1 MPAVRFVLAPFLCL
15 ALLLLT
21 PGVTSRA
28 LAAGSN
34 VAVGQQIEQ
43 IILNGESNV
52 GSIEDDERL
61 IQVFTY
67 YADRSFKP
75 IWVRDDGLKGKGKVL
90 LTFLENIENHGLREF
105 KYRVDA
111 IRDLVGDTHPRA
123 LAELEMLL
131 TSAFIDLARDLT
143 RGRVDPSEVTRNND
157 IELPREYGAAYLLD
171 GAEQADD
178 LQPYLAK
185 LMPQDERY
193 HRLVEA
199 LARYR
204 AIRDAGGWQPIPPG
218 DVLKPGGTDV
228 RLPLLRELL
237 TTVGDLK
244 PADRPVGEVYDDV
257 TVAAVKNFQ
266 MRHGLAEDG
275 VIGPTT
281 LEQMNKSVDDRIR
294 QLEVNL
300 ERRRWLDREPGG
312 FYVFVNLADQELKVM
327 QGERTVHTARVVV
340 GKTYHKTP
348 VFTENMTYLV
358 MNPYWNVP
366 SSIANKEYLPK
377 LKQDAGYLQR
387 QGIRVLDSAGK
398 EVNPYSVNWAA
409 MSRVPYR
416 LRQDTGDKNALGR
429 IKFMFPNKYNVYIHD
444 TPAKSLFEKDLR
456 VYSHGCIRVQDPL
469 TLAEVILKDQGWTRD
484 RIDQQVNSGEQ
495 RIVKL
500 KRKVPVYISYIT
512 AFANKDGNVHFR
524 RDIYGR
530 DEILAE
536 QLLTGGRFAEAD
548 DH

>member
-1 MPAVRFVLAPFLCL
+1 MPAVRFVLATCVCL
-15 ALLLLT
+15 ALILLT
-21 PGVTSRA
+21 PGVNSRA
-28 LAAGSN
+28 LAASTN

-90 LTFLENIENHGLREF
+90 LAFLQNIENHGLREF

-111 IRDLVGDTHPRA
+111 IGDLVGDTHPRA

-157 IELPREYGAAYLLD
+157 IQLPREYGAAYLLD
-171 GAEQADD
+171 GAEQVDD
-178 LQPYLAK
+178 LEPYLAR

-204 AIRDAGGWQPIPPG
+204 AIRDAGGWQPVPAGP
-218 DVLKPGGTDV
+218 VLKPGGADV
-228 RLPLLRELL
+228 RMPLLRELL

-244 PADRPVGEVYDDV
+244 PSERPVGEVYDEV
-257 TVAAVKNFQ
+257 TVAAVKKFQ
-266 MRHGLAEDG
+266 MRHGLAGDG

-281 LEQMNKSVDDRIR
+281 LEQMNVGVEDRIR

-327 QGERTVHTARVVV
+327 KDEQTVHTARVVV

-348 VFTENMTYLV
+348 VFTEEMTYLV
-358 MNPYWNVP
+358 MNPYWHVP

-398 EVNPYSVNWAA
+398 EVNPYSVNWSS
-409 MSRVPYR
+409 MSRVPFR

-469 TLAEVILKDQGWTRD
+469 TLAEVILKEEGWSRG
-484 RIDQQVNSGEQ
+484 RIDQQIASGER

-500 KRKVPVYISYIT
+500 KRTIPVYITYIT

-530 DEILAE
+530 DGELAE

>member
-111 IRDLVGDTHPRA
+111 IQDLVGDTHPRA

-281 LEQMNKSVDDRIR
+281 LEQMNKNVDDRIR

-387 QGIRVLDSAGK
+387 QGIRALDSAGK

-469 TLAEVILKDQGWTRD
+469 TLAEVILKDEGWTRD

-530 DEILAE
+530 DELLAE

>member
-1 MPAVRFVLAPFLCL
+1 MPAVRFALAIFMCL
-15 ALLLLT
+15 ALLLVP
-21 PGVTSRA
+21 PGPVSRA
-28 LAAGSN
+28 LAASNN

-43 IILNGESNV
+43 IILNGESNI
-52 GSIEDDERL
+52 GSLEDDERL

-75 IWVRDDGLKGKGKVL
+75 IWVRDNGLKGKGKVL
-90 LTFLENIENHGLREF
+90 LAFLQNIENHGLREF

-111 IRDLVGDTHPRA
+111 IRDLVGDPHPRA

-131 TSAFIDLARDLT
+131 TSAFIDLGRDLT
-143 RGRVDPSEVTRNND
+143 RGRVDPTEVTRNND
-157 IELPREYGAAYLLD
+157 IQLPREYGAAYLLD

-178 LQPYLAK
+178 LQPYLAS

-204 AIRDAGGWQPIPPG
+204 AIRDAGGWQPIPDG
-218 DVLKPGGTDV
+218 AVLKPGGTDV

-244 PADRPVGEVYDDV
+244 PADRPVGEIYDDV

-300 ERRRWLDREPGG
+300 ERRRWLDREPAG

-327 QGERTVHTARVVV
+327 SGDETVHTARVVV

-348 VFTENMTYLV
+348 VFTEEMTYLV
-358 MNPYWNVP
+358 MNPYWHVP
-366 SSIANKEYLPK
+366 SSIANREYLPK

-387 QGIRVLDSAGK
+387 QGIRVLDKDGK
-398 EVNPYSVNWAA
+398 EVNPYSVSWAS

-444 TPAKSLFEKDLR
+444 TPAKNLFEKDLR
-456 VYSHGCIRVQDPL
+456 VFSHGCIRVQDPFD
-469 TLAEVILKDQGWTRD
+469 LAEVILKEEGWTRA
-484 RIDQQVNSGEQ
+484 RIDQQIASGER

-500 KRKVPVYISYIT
+500 KRKIPVYISYIT
-512 AFANKDGNVHFR
+512 AFANKDGKVHFR

-530 DEILAE
+530 DEELAE

-548 DH
+548 NH

>member
-1 MPAVRFVLAPFLCL
+1 MAAVRLVLASLFCL
-15 ALLLLT
+15 ALLLA
-21 PGVTSRA
+21 PPAGDGRA
-28 LAAGSN
+28 FAAGNEN
-34 VAVGQQIEQ
+34 VGKQIEQ
-43 IILNGESNV
+43 IILNGESNI
-52 GSIEDDERL
+52 GSLEDDDRL

-90 LTFLENIENHGLREF
+90 LDFLQNIENHGLREF

-111 IRDLVGDTHPRA
+111 IRDLVGDPHPRA

-143 RGRVDPSEVTRNND
+143 RGRVDPTEVAKGND
-157 IELPREYGAAYLLD
+157 IDLPREYGSAYLLD
-171 GAEQADD
+171 GAEQADE
-178 LQPYLAK
+178 LGPYLDS
-185 LMPQDERY
+185 LMPQDPRY
-193 HRLVEA
+193 HRLVDA
-199 LARYR
+199 LKKYR
-204 AIRDAGGWQPIPPG
+204 AIRAAGGWNPIPG
-218 DVLKPGGTDV
+218 GEILKPGGKDV

-244 PADRPVGEVYDDV
+244 PENRPVGEVYDDV
-257 TVAAVKNFQ
+257 TVAAVKRFQ
-266 MRHGLAEDG
+266 ERHGLMADG

-281 LEQMNKSVDDRIR
+281 LEQMNVPVEDRIA

-300 ERRRWLDREPGG
+300 ERRRWLAREPGG
-312 FYVFVNLADQELKVM
+312 FYIFVNLADQELKVM
-327 QGERTVHTARVVV
+327 KGEETIDTARVVV

-348 VFTENMTYLV
+348 VFTGNMTYLV

-366 SSIANKEYLPK
+366 ASIANKEYLPK

-398 EVNPYSVNWAA
+398 EVNPYSVNWNS
-409 MSRVPYR
+409 MSRVPFR

-429 IKFMFPNKYNVYIHD
+429 VKFMFPNKYNVYIHD

-469 TLAEVILKDQGWTRD
+469 TLAEVILKEEGWSRA
-484 RIDQQVNSGEQ
+484 RIDQQIASGER
-495 RIVKL
+495 RIVQL
-500 KRKVPVYISYIT
+500 KRKIPVYVTYIT
-512 AFANKDGNVHFR
+512 AFANKDGTVNFR
-524 RDIYGR
+524 RDVYNR
-530 DEILAE
+530 DDLLEE
-536 QLLTGGRFAEAD
+536 QLLTGGKYAEAD